1 MFFHD
6 VPFDGDPTGV
16 WVLEAMNGFARRF
29 TSRFAALAFATDDAA
44 QRTRAGDAVI
54 IRVEGADGVWRA
66 FDAQIKGM
74 PGPARVRQC

>member
-6 VPFDGDPTGV
+6 VPFAGDPTGV
-16 WVLEAMNGFARRF
+16 WVVQAVNGFARQF

-44 QRTRAGDAVI
+44 QRARAGDEVT

-66 FDAQIKGM
+66 FDARIKGM
-74 PGPARVRQC
+74 PGSPEARHG

>member
-6 VPFDGDPTGV
+6 VPFAGDPTGV
-16 WVLEAMNGFARRF
+16 WVVKAVNGFARQF

-44 QRTRAGDAVI
+44 QRTRAGGAVT

-66 FDAQIKGM
+66 FDARMKGM
-74 PGPARVRQC
+74 PSSPEARHG

>member
-6 VPFDGDPTGV
+6 VPYESDPTGV
-16 WVLEAMNGFARRF
+16 WVLKTANGFARRF

-44 QRTRAGDAVI
+44 ECTRAGSAMV

-66 FDAQIKGM
+66 FDARMKGV
-74 PGPARVRQC
+74 PCLPEARHG